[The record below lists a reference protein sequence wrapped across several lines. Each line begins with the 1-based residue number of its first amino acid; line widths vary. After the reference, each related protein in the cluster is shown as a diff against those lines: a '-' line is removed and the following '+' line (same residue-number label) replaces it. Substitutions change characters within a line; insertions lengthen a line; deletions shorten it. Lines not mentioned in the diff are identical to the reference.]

1 MKDSNGY
8 ELVHMPK
15 HPCAP
20 RNGYMREHRLVM
32 ELHLGRTLKKEEY
45 VHHINNDKSDNRI
58 ENLYLTNMSEHM
70 SIHNR
75 TTRPYIYSFDCD
87 QAIKLY
93 TRGLSTRKIATILNC
108 CKSSVS
114 LYIKT
119 VGISRP
125 NMTVRDCCGRFQ
137 GGVLSA

>member
-8 ELVHMPK
+8 ELVHVPK

-58 ENLYLTNMSEHM
+58 ENLCAMTNSAHTIMHHVGLKRSDE
-70 SIHNR
+70 
-75 TTRPYIYSFDCD
+75 TRRKISD
-87 QAIKLY
+87 QAKNRNKNRRI
-93 TRGLSTRKIATILNC
+93 
-108 CKSSVS
+108 
-114 LYIKT
+114 
-119 VGISRP
+119 
-125 NMTVRDCCGRFQ
+125 
-137 GGVLSA
+137 